1 MNAAFEDRG
10 YLCESGGNP
19 KGHTTKTDDD
29 AGCKPALIREFL
41 DFGKFA
47 IYFLIRRGGRI
58 KLPRIAFIRSSQA
71 LSERRSFH

>member
-1 MNAAFEDRG
+1 MITPGASQR
-10 YLCESGGNP
+10 S
-19 KGHTTKTDDD
+19 
-29 AGCKPALIREFL
+29 IREFL

-47 IYFLIRRGGRI
+47 VYLLIRRGGRI